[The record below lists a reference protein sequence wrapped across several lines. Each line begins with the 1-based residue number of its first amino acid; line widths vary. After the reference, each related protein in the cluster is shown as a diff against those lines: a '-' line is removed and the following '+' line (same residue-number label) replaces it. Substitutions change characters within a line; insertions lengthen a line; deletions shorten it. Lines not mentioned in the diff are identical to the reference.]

1 MLTLRLNWLFLD
13 LLENKGLLEVTPAH
27 VLREKCLE
35 PLQLALESKNKKLAS
50 EAVRGIQV

>member
-1 MLTLRLNWLFLD
+1 MLTFRLNWLFLD